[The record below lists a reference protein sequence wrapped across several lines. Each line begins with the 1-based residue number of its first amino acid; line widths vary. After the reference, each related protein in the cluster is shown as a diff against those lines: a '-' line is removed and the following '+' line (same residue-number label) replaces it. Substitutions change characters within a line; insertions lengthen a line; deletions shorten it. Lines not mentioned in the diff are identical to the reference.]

1 MLYGREAKSQAEHL
15 RAQVGAVRN
24 IAAEPEGR
32 ARVAQAP
39 GALYALACAPAP
51 LPTRSPARCG
61 AAHAQDSPRELSFAC
76 WWRLGCP
83 RDHRVTTA

>member
-15 RAQVGAVRN
+15 WAQVGAVRN

-39 GALYALACAPAP
+39 GALDALACAPAP